1 MATAAPLRYSSN
13 VADAI
18 ARRQPVV
25 ALETSVIA
33 QGLPAPRNAEAA
45 QRMRAAVR
53 EAGAVPAFTAIVGGE
68 PTLGLTD
75 VELARFLR
83 REGVQKA
90 SARDLPA
97 AVAHGSD
104 AATTVAG
111 ALALCRMAGVPVFAT
126 GGIGGVHRRAAG
138 PLDESA
144 DLHELARAPVIV
156 VSAGAKLVLDL
167 PATVERLETLGVC
180 VAGYRTREFPGFYV
194 AATGIP
200 VTETVERV
208 EEVVALFRA
217 QRRLGYRGALLLVQP
232 PPAEWALA
240 PGEAEKSVVA
250 ALEDAAR
257 AGVRGAETTPWL
269 LGSIARHTS
278 GRSLM
283 ANIALLEQNARL
295 AGAVASALQSV
306 P

>member
-1 MATAAPLRYSSN
+1 
-13 VADAI
+13 
-18 ARRQPVV
+18 
-25 ALETSVIA
+25 
-33 QGLPAPRNAEAA
+33 
-45 QRMRAAVR
+45 MRAAVR

-68 PTLGLTD
+68 PTVGLTD
-75 VELARFLR
+75 EELARFLR

-90 SARDLPA
+90 SARDLPV
-97 AVAHGSD
+97 AVAHGND

-111 ALALCRMAGVPVFAT
+111 ALVLCRMAGVPVFAT
-126 GGIGGVHRRAAG
+126 GGIGGVHRRVGG

-144 DLHELARAPVIV
+144 DLHELARTPAIV

-167 PATVERLETLGVC
+167 PATVERLETLGIC
-180 VAGYRTREFPGFYV
+180 VVGYRTREFPGFYV

-200 VTETVERV
+200 LTVSVERP
-208 EEVVALFRA
+208 EEVVVLFRA
-217 QRRLGYRGALLLVQP
+217 QRRLGHPGALLLVQP
-232 PPAEWALA
+232 PPAQWALA
-240 PGEAEKSVVA
+240 PGEAEESVVA
-250 ALEDAAR
+250 ALAEAAR

-269 LGSIARHTS
+269 LSSIARHTS